1 MFPSEIDTTEVNLL
15 YTIGR
20 EFHGIGLFQEA
31 SKYFERVVVKDERIY
46 EPYPFL
52 AQIYCSE
59 QRYFEAIDLL
69 SKFLN
74 ERPKRYERTYLAMI
88 YNKVDSTDK
97 AKEEFHK
104 IIALSDTFYYGHPR
118 RPNHNWKGH
127 AFYMWGNYE
136 EAEKEWK
143 IYKQTHLHNVV
154 AYHNLS
160 TVYLTMGC
168 CNELI
173 KEYEEAKKR
182 FPEDPIVHI
191 DEGFMELGAENYNG
205 ALTKFKLALEKW
217 SSSGV
222 CNGYMAYTLE
232 KLGRY
237 EEAKQYWNLC
247 ILRVPGGVNLQ
258 KVQTFIEK
266 MVNNVVE
273 CIQTSENK

>member
-1 MFPSEIDTTEVNLL
+1 
-15 YTIGR
+15 
-20 EFHGIGLFQEA
+20 
-31 SKYFERVVVKDERIY
+31 
-46 EPYPFL
+46 
-52 AQIYCSE
+52 
-59 QRYFEAIDLL
+59 
-69 SKFLN
+69 
-74 ERPKRYERTYLAMI
+74 MI

-104 IIALSDTFYYGHPR
+104 IIALSDSFYYGHPR

-154 AYHNLS
+154 AYHNLCM
-160 TVYLTMGC
+160 VYLIK
-168 CNELI
+168 CNCDDWK
-173 KEYEEAKKR
+173 KEYKEAKQL
-182 FPEDPIVHI
+182 FPEEPLFHI
-191 DEGFMELGAENYNG
+191 EEGFKYLEEGNYSESLVQLRNIEGACQ
-205 ALTKFKLALEKW
+205 F
-217 SSSGV
+217 SGV
-222 CNGYMAYTLE
+222 CNGLMAYTLE

-266 MVNNVVE
+266 MVNNAVE

>member
-1 MFPSEIDTTEVNLL
+1 LL
-15 YTIGR
+15 R
-20 EFHGIGLFQEA
+20 
-31 SKYFERVVVKDERIY
+31 KYLEKKE
-46 EPYPFL
+46 
-52 AQIYCSE
+52 
-59 QRYFEAIDLL
+59 DLY
-69 SKFLN
+69 
-74 ERPKRYERTYLAMI
+74 KRLYLAMI
-88 YNKVDSTDK
+88 YKEVDSLEAAEGEFNKV
-97 AKEEFHK
+97 
-104 IIALSDTFYYGHPR
+104 IALTDTFYRGKSGR
-118 RPNHNWKGH
+118 TNHLWKGM
-127 AFYMWGNYE
+127 ALYMWGKYS
-136 EAEKEWK
+136 EAIKEWETYRLK
-143 IYKQTHLHNVV
+143 YPRYVV

-191 DEGFMELGAENYNG
+191 DEGFMELGVENYNG

-266 MVNNVVE
+266 MVNNAVE